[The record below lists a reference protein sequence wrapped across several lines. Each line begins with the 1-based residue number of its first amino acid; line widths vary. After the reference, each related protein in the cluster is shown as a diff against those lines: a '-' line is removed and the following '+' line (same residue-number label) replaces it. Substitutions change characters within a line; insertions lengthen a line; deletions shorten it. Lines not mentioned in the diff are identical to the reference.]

1 MSATVQ
7 PLEALKKTPLYSRHE
22 ALGAKIV
29 DFHGWALPV
38 YYSGII
44 TEHQW
49 TRENCGIFDV
59 SHLGEIRVQGPG
71 SFEFLQ
77 KRLTQ
82 DLSKCQDGRMQYSL
96 LCDEKGGTLDD
107 ILVYRVNSTCFYLIV
122 NATGIEKDFHALSR
136 YAPETVEIKD
146 LSDNTACI
154 AVQGPKSESVMEKVL
169 GLSVA
174 TMPYYSFVES
184 KFHGES
190 IWISRSGYTGED
202 GFEIFS
208 GPEAAGP
215 IWDRLVAAKAEGV
228 LPAGLGARNTLRLEA
243 GNALYGNELD
253 ETVSPLEAGMH
264 WAVSFDKGPFVGR
277 DALMKQKEKGV
288 TRKLVA
294 FKMID
299 KAVARDGYPV
309 YVGGQKAGRVTSG
322 SYGPTAGGNIGLAL
336 VPKGTEAPGT
346 IFEIEVHERRARA
359 EVVRRPFV
367 PQRHKR

>member
-22 ALGAKIV
+22 ALGAKLV

-44 TEHQW
+44 SEHQW

-59 SHLGEIRVQGPG
+59 SHLGEIRVEGPG

-82 DLSKCQDGRMQYSL
+82 DLSKCADGRMQYSL

-107 ILVYRVNSTCFYLIV
+107 ILVYRVNSGCFYLIV
-122 NATGIEKDFHALSR
+122 NASSIEKDFHALSR

-154 AVQGPKSESVMEKVL
+154 AVQGPKAESVMETVL
-169 GLSVA
+169 GFAVA
-174 TMPYYSFVES
+174 ALPYYAFVEAR
-184 KFHGES
+184 FQGEPV
-190 IWISRSGYTGED
+190 WISRSGYTGED
-202 GFEIFS
+202 GFEIFCK
-208 GPEAAGP
+208 PETAGP
-215 IWDRLVAAKAEGV
+215 VWDRLAAAKSAGV
-228 LPAGLGARNTLRLEA
+228 MPAGLGARNTLRLEA

-253 ETVSPLEAGMH
+253 ESVSPLEAGMH
-264 WAVSFDKGPFVGR
+264 WAVSFDKGAFVGR
-277 DALMKQKEKGV
+277 DALLKQKEKGM

-294 FKMID
+294 FKMVD
-299 KAVARDGYPV
+299 KAVARDGYAV
-309 YVGGQKAGRVTSG
+309 YYGGSKAGRVTSG
-322 SYGPTAGGNIGLAL
+322 SYGPTAAANIGLAF
-336 VPKGTEAPGT
+336 VPKGAETPGT
-346 IFEIEVHERRARA
+346 ILEIEVHERRARA

-367 PQRHKR
+367 PLRHKR